1 MILQQKYMTIKKKI
15 IFKIKRLYYPKLLT
29 PETLKLLG
37 STKSKITKNGNCEN
51 VPLEIS
57 ELVSTHGSFVN
68 NGY

>member
-1 MILQQKYMTIKKKI
+1 MILQQKCVTIKKKI
-15 IFKIKRLYYPKLLT
+15 TFKIKRLYYPKLLT

-51 VPLEIS
+51 VSLEIS
-57 ELVSTHGSFVN
+57 ELVSNHGSFVN